1 MTEIWLDQKEFCAIE
16 NCSKRSFWRAFKLG
30 YYKTHRYVESSNGRG
45 GGKKIQIALSEA
57 EPAAQQRYWD
67 QTYEIDRQPTRDL
80 AGQFQIQVSPEKLSD
95 PKTAA
100 QIRMISEC
108 LAVPE
113 GAKGRRKKIKEIAE
127 LYGFNVGTA
136 YRLMKKVK
144 AGRPPYK
151 GYRAGGTHFED
162 LGVTLR
168 AWDEAAG
175 RMAIEAI
182 MANRRNKVEKLALY
196 NKVCIE
202 AEAKGLQTGRYE
214 SFCWLARR
222 LETNRKGMITYRDKG
237 IQGLRQDVVP
247 AIRRDH
253 TAYRPMECLVGDQHK
268 ADYYALDSQGNV
280 VTLEL
285 FAWLDFRTQLVWP
298 AVSLKHYN
306 RYTVGQALI
315 NAVRWGLPS
324 MVYTDLGKPELSNYM
339 THLVAQL
346 TGIGVKTE
354 SIHHVKA
361 TGRHPQA
368 KPIEGWFGWL
378 DRQLKNEEIPG
389 FCKRLNDSREN
400 ELNQKELQRQI
411 KAGELLTVSELM
423 DVINTRVFD
432 RWNNHEFKNRGPD
445 TGVSPL
451 HIYNVETEQ
460 YPVTR
465 LSEDM
470 LDYIFLPVRA
480 LKIRRTLIRFKT
492 DYFGRRSYYDRALA
506 DYTGREAEVRYDPY
520 DPSSVWV
527 FVDGKLVCQA
537 GEWGMINPKIKDQVG
552 ERMAEQKR
560 LINEI
565 RDRYRSYLPPRKPMR
580 RINPHEREAKKLKT
594 VRVLKTQLEKDEER
608 VAAVGG
614 QSERIDPFRALY
626 SIDRPR
632 PKLVEDKPARSFM
645 RLTIDDPVEEE
656 D

>member
-1 MTEIWLDQKEFCAIE
+1 MVEIWLSQKEVSVIE
-16 NCSKRSFWRAFKLG
+16 NRSKKSFWRDFKAGL
-30 YYKTHRYVESSNGRG
+30 YPTFRYIPSRNGGRG
-45 GGKKIQIALSEA
+45 GKELQIGLSCC
-57 EPAAQQRYWD
+57 PAAARRRYWD
-67 QTYEIDRQPTRDL
+67 RTYEIDRQPTKDL
-80 AGQFQIQVSPEKLSD
+80 AEQFQIQVPPEKLSD

-100 QIRMISEC
+100 QIRMVSEC

-113 GAKGRRKKIKEIAE
+113 GARGRRKRIGEIAE
-127 LYGFNVGTA
+127 SCGYNVGTA
-136 YRLMKKVK
+136 YRLIKRIK
-144 AGRPPYK
+144 AGKPLFKNHKPS
-151 GYRAGGTHFED
+151 GIQFEG

-168 AWDEAAG
+168 AWDEGAG

-182 MANRRNKVEKLALY
+182 MANRRNRVEKLALY

-202 AEAKGLQTGRYE
+202 AEAKGLATGKYE

-222 LETNRKGMITYRDKG
+222 LETNRKGMITFRDKG

-268 ADYYALDSQGNV
+268 ADYYAFDAQGNV

-346 TGIGVKTE
+346 TGIGVKAE
-354 SIHHVKA
+354 QIHHVKA

-378 DRQLKNEEIPG
+378 DRQLKNAEIPG
-389 FCKRLNDSREN
+389 FCKRLSDSREN
-400 ELNQKELQRQI
+400 ELEQKELQRQI

-423 DVINTRVFD
+423 NRVSGIMD
-432 RWNNHEFKNRGPD
+432 GWNNHAFINRDPD
-445 TGVSPL
+445 TGMSPL

-470 LDYIFLPVRA
+470 LDYIFLPVRN
-480 LKIRRTLIRFKT
+480 LNIRRTLIRFTT

-506 DYTGREAEVRYDPY
+506 DYTGRVAEVRYDPF

-537 GEWGMINPKIKDQVG
+537 GEWGMINPKVRDHVG

-565 RDRYRSYLPPRKPMR
+565 RDRYRNCLPPRKPVR
-580 RINPHEREAKKLKT
+580 RINPHEREARELKT

-608 VAAVGG
+608 VAAAGG
-614 QSERIDPFRALY
+614 SGTPNPFRELY
-626 SIDRPR
+626 SIDRKSRPR
-632 PKLVEDKPARSFM
+632 LVENKPARPFM
-645 RLTIDDPVEEE
+645 RLTIDDPMEE
-656 D
+656 DD

>member
-30 YYKTHRYVESSNGRG
+30 HYKTHRYVESSNGRG

-57 EPAAQQRYWD
+57 TPAAQQKYWD
-67 QTYEIDRQPTRDL
+67 QTYQIDRQPIKDL
-80 AGQFQIQVSPEKLSD
+80 AEQFKIQAPPEKLSD

-100 QIRMISEC
+100 QIRMVSEC

-113 GAKGRRKKIKEIAE
+113 GAKGGRKRIGEIAE
-127 LYGFNVGTA
+127 SYGFNVGTA
-136 YRLMKKVK
+136 YRLMKKIK
-144 AGRPPYK
+144 AGKPLYK
-151 GYRAGGTHFED
+151 GCKPAGIHFAD

-168 AWDEAAG
+168 AWDEEAG

-182 MANRRNKVEKLALY
+182 MANRRNRVEKLALY
-196 NKVCIE
+196 NRICIE
-202 AEAKGLQTGRYE
+202 AEAKGLATGKYE
-214 SFCWLARR
+214 SFCWLTRK
-222 LETNRKGMITYRDKG
+222 LEQNRKGMITFRDKG
-237 IQGLRQDVVP
+237 VQGLRQDVVP
-247 AIRRDH
+247 AIRRDF

-268 ADYYALDSQGNV
+268 ADYYAFDSNGNV

-354 SIHHVKA
+354 SIHHIKA

-423 DVINTRVFD
+423 DRISAIMD
-432 RWNNHEFKNRGPD
+432 GWNNHEFVNRDPD

-460 YPVTR
+460 YPVTH

-470 LDYIFLPVRA
+470 LDYIFLPVRN

-492 DYFGRRSYYDRALA
+492 DYFGGRSYYDRALA
-506 DYTGREAEVRYDPY
+506 DYMGREAEVCYDPY

-527 FVDGKLVCQA
+527 FVDGKLICQA
-537 GEWGMINPKIKDQVG
+537 EEWGMINPKLRDQVAD
-552 ERMAEQKR
+552 RMAEQKR

-565 RDRYRSYLPPRKPMR
+565 RDKYRNYLPPRKPMR
-580 RINPHEREAKKLKT
+580 RINPHEREARELKT

-614 QSERIDPFRALY
+614 ARPDPFRELY
-626 SIDRPR
+626 SIDRKPR

-645 RLTIDDPVEEE
+645 RLTIDDPIE
-656 D
+656 DDD